1 MKVGRGCG
9 ATAVNS
15 CRRDAWIG
23 LSPPS
28 LRLVAP
34 QARLSL
40 TVVGAYDLGRDNDG
54 MDRAKSP
61 AFPVW
66 PM

>member
-34 QARLSL
+34 QARISL
-40 TVVGAYDLGRDNDG
+40 TVVGAYDLG
-54 MDRAKSP
+54 S
-61 AFPVW
+61 
-66 PM
+66 